1 MRMARTCTPLL
12 ESTHRCTLTSAA
24 ASGVSPLPFQMHTPS
39 PHLRW
44 DRAHTLSTS
53 APGRGSPPATSAP
66 GWGSRPAH
74 TWPGPVARPCHTC
87 AVTGPAQHGPTWPE
101 HIRLVLAAQ
110 QAQQLCATAEAA
122 ACRADREP
130 PGLGSTLVQ
139 HLHWDRAHPCPHLR
153 RDWPPRLPHLHRDGA
168 HLSHIGIGI
177 RTGRLLTPSAPGVC
191 SPHAHLRRD
200 RAYPL
205 HISTGAHPCHIFTG
219 TRLVSCIT
227 CAMMQS
233 KGARW
238 LCQPGIPG
246 YRIDATG

>member
-1 MRMARTCTPLL
+1 MRMARACTPML

-39 PHLRW
+39 PHVRR

-110 QAQQLCATAEAA
+110 QAQQLCAAAEAA

-130 PGLGSTLVQ
+130 PGLGSPL
-139 HLHWDRAHPCPHLR
+139 
-153 RDWPPRLPHLHRDGA
+153 LPHLHRDRA
-168 HLSHIGIGI
+168 HPAATSASAS
-177 RTGRLLTPSAPGVC
+177 GRGVSLPHLHRAGLTPPTSAPGPGLPAPHLHRGSSLPHLHGDSARLLHYLCDDAIKGC
-191 SPHAHLRRD
+191 SMAL
-200 RAYPL
+200 
-205 HISTGAHPCHIFTG
+205 ST
-219 TRLVSCIT
+219 RYS
-227 CAMMQS
+227 
-233 KGARW
+233 W
-238 LCQPGIPG
+238 LP
-246 YRIDATG
+246 Y

>member
-1 MRMARTCTPLL
+1 ML
-12 ESTHRCTLTSAA
+12 ESTHRCTLTSA
-24 ASGVSPLPFQMHTPS
+24 SGVSPLPFQMLTPS
-39 PHLRW
+39 PHLRR

-101 HIRLVLAAQ
+101 HVRLVLAAQ

-177 RTGRLLTPSAPGVC
+177 GTGRLLTPFAPGW
-191 SPHAHLRRD
+191 
-200 RAYPL
+200 
-205 HISTGAHPCHIFTG
+205 AHPTHICAGTG
-219 TRLVSCIT
+219 PTRST
-227 CAMMQS
+227 S
-233 KGARW
+233 P
-238 LCQPGIPG
+238 PGLIP
-246 YRIDATG
+246 ATSSRGLGSSPALPVR